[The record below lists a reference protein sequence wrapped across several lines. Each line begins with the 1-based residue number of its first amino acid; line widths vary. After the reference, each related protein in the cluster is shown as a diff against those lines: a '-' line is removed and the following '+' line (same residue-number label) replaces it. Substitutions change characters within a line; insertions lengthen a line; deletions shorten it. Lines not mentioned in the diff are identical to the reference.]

1 MISKFVIVG
10 CLGFVLQ
17 LLTLSAL
24 TSLAGWPWLP
34 ATAVAVEA
42 AVLHN
47 FVWHEWWTWGDRG
60 FGGFAGFAG
69 AHTFGR
75 LVRFN
80 VATGFISI
88 VGNLVLMEIL
98 VEALGLPPLVG
109 NAIAVGLLSVVNF
122 IVSDRWVFTL
132 PPSPT
137 GFGVTGP
144 PSPTGCGVTGP
155 PSPTGFR
162 LRAKGASARQ
172 VGAAGPPSPAGFR
185 LRAKGASA
193 GQVGAAG
200 LVVLLL
206 FSPVDATAGPSQAT
220 LRAWDAYVAQA
231 EAQLDRAPRLVVR
244 AGAHTTEGASTDAPG
259 GTISDWRG
267 AAFLPGITLD
277 QLLHRLQHPGTP
289 PPQEE
294 VVSSRVISRSADGLR
309 VSIRLVRR
317 SIVTV
322 SYDTEHEMTFR
333 RRTPT
338 LATAR
343 SVATRIEEIS
353 GDDHGFLWRLN
364 SYWRYEERAGGVMV
378 ELRSLT
384 LSRDVPSLLR
394 PLASPLVR
402 RVARE
407 SMVRTLEALRREY
420 APA

>member
-1 MISKFVIVG
+1 MISKFVTVG

-17 LLTLSAL
+17 LLTLWAL
-24 TSLAGWPWLP
+24 TSLAAWPWLP
-34 ATAVAVEA
+34 ATAAAVEV

-47 FVWHEWWTWGDRG
+47 FVWHERWTWADRR
-60 FGGFAGFAG
+60 FGGFAGPQTFA
-69 AHTFGR
+69 R

-80 VATGFISI
+80 LATGLISI
-88 VGNLVLMEIL
+88 VGNLVLMDVL
-98 VEALGLPPLVG
+98 VEALGLPPLLG
-109 NAIAVGLLSVVNF
+109 NVIAVGLLSVVNF

-144 PSPTGCGVTGP
+144 PSPTG
-155 PSPTGFR
+155 FR
-162 LRAKGASARQ
+162 PRAR
-172 VGAAGPPSPAGFR
+172 
-185 LRAKGASA
+185 GASA
-193 GQVGAAG
+193 GQVGGAS
-200 LVVLLL
+200 LVTLVL

-220 LRAWDAYVAQA
+220 LRSWDAYVAQT
-231 EAQLDRAPRLVVR
+231 EAQLDRAPRFVSR
-244 AGAHTTEGASTDAPG
+244 AGAYATEGTSTDVPG

-277 QLLHRLQHPGTP
+277 RLLYRLQYPGTP
-289 PPQEE
+289 PPQED
-294 VVSSRVISRSADGLR
+294 VVSARVVGRSTDGLR
-309 VSIRLVRR
+309 VSIRLVRH

-343 SVATRIEEIS
+343 SVATRIEEIG

-378 ELRSLT
+378 ELQSLT
-384 LSRDVPSLLR
+384 LSRDVPTLLR
-394 PLASPLVR
+394 PIASPLVR

-407 SMVRTLEALRREY
+407 SMARTLEALKRQY
-420 APA
+420 GTPSCPSAC

>member
-1 MISKFVIVG
+1 
-10 CLGFVLQ
+10 
-17 LLTLSAL
+17 
-24 TSLAGWPWLP
+24 
-34 ATAVAVEA
+34 
-42 AVLHN
+42 
-47 FVWHEWWTWGDRG
+47 
-60 FGGFAGFAG
+60 
-69 AHTFGR
+69 

-80 VATGFISI
+80 VATGLISI
-88 VGNLVLMEIL
+88 VGNLVLMDVL
-98 VEALGLPPLVG
+98 VEALGLPPLLG

-137 GFGVTGP
+137 GF
-144 PSPTGCGVTGP
+144 
-155 PSPTGFR
+155 R

-172 VGAAGPPSPAGFR
+172 VGAAGCVA
-185 LRAKGASA
+185 
-193 GQVGAAG
+193 
-200 LVVLLL
+200 L
-206 FSPVDATAGPSQAT
+206 FLFCPVDATAGPSQAT
-220 LRAWDAYVAQA
+220 LRVWDAYVAQT
-231 EAQLDRAPRLVVR
+231 EAQLDRAPRSVSR
-244 AGAHTTEGASTDAPG
+244 AGAYATEGTSSDVPG

-277 QLLHRLQHPGTP
+277 QLLHRLQYPGTP
-289 PPQEE
+289 PPQED
-294 VVSSRVISRSADGLR
+294 VVSSRVVGRSADGLR

-343 SVATRIEEIS
+343 SVATRIEEIG

-378 ELRSLT
+378 ELQSLT
-384 LSRDVPSLLR
+384 LSRDVPTLLR
-394 PLASPLVR
+394 PIASPLVR

-407 SMVRTLEALRREY
+407 SMVRTLEALRRQY
-420 APA
+420 GSGPSGAAGPP

>member
-1 MISKFVIVG
+1 MISKFAIVG
-10 CLGFVLQ
+10 GLGFVLQ
-17 LLTLSAL
+17 LLTLWAL
-24 TSLAGWPWLP
+24 TSLAAWPWLP
-34 ATAVAVEA
+34 ATAAAVEM

-47 FVWHEWWTWGDRG
+47 FVWHERWTWADRRL
-60 FGGFAGFAG
+60 GGFAGPQTFA
-69 AHTFGR
+69 R

-80 VATGFISI
+80 VATGLISI
-88 VGNLVLMEIL
+88 VGNLVLMDVL
-98 VEALGLPPLVG
+98 VEALGLPPLIG

-137 GFGVTGP
+137 GF
-144 PSPTGCGVTGP
+144 
-155 PSPTGFR
+155 R
-162 LRAKGASARQ
+162 LRARGASAGR
-172 VGAAGPPSPAGFR
+172 VGAAGCVA
-185 LRAKGASA
+185 
-193 GQVGAAG
+193 
-200 LVVLLL
+200 L
-206 FSPVDATAGPSQAT
+206 FLFCPVDATAGPSQAT
-220 LRAWDAYVAQA
+220 LRAWDAYVAQT
-231 EAQLDRAPRLVVR
+231 EALLDRAPRSVSRV
-244 AGAHTTEGASTDAPG
+244 GAYATEGTSTDVPG

-277 QLLHRLQHPGTP
+277 QLLHRLQYPGTP
-289 PPQEE
+289 PPQED
-294 VVSSRVISRSADGLR
+294 VVSSRVVGRSADGLR

-343 SVATRIEEIS
+343 SVATRIEEIG

-378 ELRSLT
+378 ELQSLT
-384 LSRDVPSLLR
+384 LSRDVPTLLR
-394 PLASPLVR
+394 PIASPLVR

-407 SMVRTLEALRREY
+407 SMVRTLEALRRQY
-420 APA
+420 GTPS

>member
-1 MISKFVIVG
+1 MISRFVIVG

-17 LLTLSAL
+17 LLTLWAL

-34 ATAVAVEA
+34 ATAAAVEV

-47 FVWHEWWTWGDRG
+47 FVWHEWWTWGDRR
-60 FGGFAGFAG
+60 FRRIAAFAGLRTFA
-69 AHTFGR
+69 R

-80 VATGFISI
+80 VATGLTSI
-88 VGNLVLMEIL
+88 VGNLVVMEFL
-98 VEALGLPPLVG
+98 VEALGLSPLIS
-109 NAIAVGLLSVVNF
+109 NAIAVGLLSIVNF
-122 IVSDRWVFTL
+122 IVSDRWVFRL
-132 PPSPT
+132 PPSPRR
-137 GFGVTGP
+137 F
-144 PSPTGCGVTGP
+144 GVTGP

-162 LRAKGASARQ
+162 LRAGGASARQ
-172 VGAAGPPSPAGFR
+172 VG
-185 LRAKGASA
+185 
-193 GQVGAAG
+193 VAG
-200 LVVLLL
+200 LVTVVL
-206 FSPVDATAGPSQAT
+206 FSPVEATAGPSQAT

-231 EAQLDRAPRLVVR
+231 EAQLDRAPRVVFR
-244 AGAHTTEGASTDAPG
+244 GGAYATEGGSTNVPG

-289 PPQEE
+289 PPQED
-294 VVSSRVISRSADGLR
+294 VVSSSVVGRSADGLR

-343 SVATRIEEIS
+343 SVATRIEEIG
-353 GDDHGFLWRLN
+353 GDDHGFLWQLH

-378 ELRSLT
+378 ELQSLT
-384 LSRDVPSLLR
+384 LSRDVPSVLR
-394 PLASPLVR
+394 PIASPLVR

-420 APA
+420 GRPS

>member
-34 ATAVAVEA
+34 ATAAAVEA

-47 FVWHEWWTWGDRG
+47 FVWHEWWTWGDRR
-60 FGGFAGFAG
+60 FGGFARVAG

-80 VATGFISI
+80 VATGLISI
-88 VGNLVLMEIL
+88 GGNLILMEIL
-98 VEALGLPPLVG
+98 VEALGLPPLIG

-132 PPSPT
+132 PPSP
-137 GFGVTGP
+137 
-144 PSPTGCGVTGP
+144 GCGVTGP
-155 PSPTGFR
+155 PSPTGF
-162 LRAKGASARQ
+162 G
-172 VGAAGPPSPAGFR
+172 V
-185 LRAKGASA
+185 
-193 GQVGAAG
+193 AG
-200 LVVLLL
+200 LVTLVL
-206 FSPVDATAGPSQAT
+206 FSPVEATAGPSQAT
-220 LRAWDAYVAQA
+220 LRAWDAYVARA
-231 EAQLDRAPRLVVR
+231 EAQLDPAPRPVLR
-244 AGAHTTEGASTDAPG
+244 AGGYATEGASSDVPG

-277 QLLHRLQHPGTP
+277 QLLHRLQDPGTP
-289 PPQEE
+289 PPQED
-294 VVSSRVISRSADGLR
+294 VVSARVIARSADGLR

-343 SVATRIEEIS
+343 SVATRIEEIG

-394 PLASPLVR
+394 PIASPLVR

-420 APA
+420 ASG

>member
-1 MISKFVIVG
+1 MISKFVTVG

-17 LLTLSAL
+17 LLTLWDL
-24 TSLAGWPWLP
+24 TSLAAWPWLP
-34 ATAVAVEA
+34 ATAAAVEV

-47 FVWHEWWTWGDRG
+47 FVWHEWWTWADRRFG
-60 FGGFAGFAG
+60 RFGGFAGFIG
-69 AHTFGR
+69 AQTFVR
-75 LVRFN
+75 FVRFN
-80 VATGFISI
+80 VATGLISI
-88 VGNLVLMEIL
+88 VGNLGLMEIL

-122 IVSDRWVFTL
+122 VVSDRWVFT
-132 PPSPT
+132 
-137 GFGVTGP
+137 V
-144 PSPTGCGVTGP
+144 
-155 PSPTGFR
+155 
-162 LRAKGASARQ
+162 
-172 VGAAGPPSPAGFR
+172 PPSPAGFR
-185 LRAKGASA
+185 LRARGASA
-193 GQVGAAG
+193 RQVGAAS
-200 LVVLLL
+200 LVALVL

-220 LRAWDAYVAQA
+220 LRAWDAYVVQA
-231 EAQLDRAPRLVVR
+231 EAQLDRTPRLVSR
-244 AGAHTTEGASTDAPG
+244 AGAYAPEGASTSVPD

-289 PPQEE
+289 PPQED
-294 VVSSRVISRSADGLR
+294 VVSSRVVGRSADGLR
-309 VSIRLVRR
+309 VTIRLVRR

-343 SVATRIEEIS
+343 SVATRIEEVG

-378 ELRSLT
+378 ELQSLT

-394 PLASPLVR
+394 PVASPLVR

-420 APA
+420 GRPS

>member
-1 MISKFVIVG
+1 MISRFVIVG

-17 LLTLSAL
+17 LLMLWAL

-34 ATAVAVEA
+34 ATAAAVEV

-47 FVWHEWWTWGDRG
+47 FVWHEWWTWADRRFGG
-60 FGGFAGFAG
+60 FGGVAGTWTFA
-69 AHTFGR
+69 R

-80 VATGFISI
+80 AATGLISI
-88 VGNLVLMEIL
+88 GGNLVVMEIL
-98 VEALGLPPLVG
+98 VEALGLPPLIG
-109 NAIAVGLLSVVNF
+109 NAIAVGLLSIVNF
-122 IVSDRWVFTL
+122 IVSDRWVFT
-132 PPSPT
+132 
-137 GFGVTGP
+137 
-144 PSPTGCGVTGP
+144 
-155 PSPTGFR
+155 
-162 LRAKGASARQ
+162 A
-172 VGAAGPPSPAGFR
+172 PSPAG
-185 LRAKGASA
+185 LG
-193 GQVGAAG
+193 VAG
-200 LVVLLL
+200 LVSVVL
-206 FSPVDATAGPSQAT
+206 FSPVEAAAGPSQAT

-231 EAQLDRAPRLVVR
+231 EAQLDRAPRVVFR
-244 AGAHTTEGASTDAPG
+244 GGGYVTEGDSTNVPG

-289 PPQEE
+289 PPQED
-294 VVSSRVISRSADGLR
+294 VVSSRVIGRSADGLR

-343 SVATRIEEIS
+343 SVATRIEEIG
-353 GDDHGFLWRLN
+353 GDDHGFLWQLH

-378 ELRSLT
+378 ELQSLS
-384 LSRDVPSLLR
+384 LSRDVPSVLR
-394 PLASPLVR
+394 PIASPLVR

-420 APA
+420 GRSS

>member
-1 MISKFVIVG
+1 MISKFAIVG
-10 CLGFVLQ
+10 GLGFVLQ
-17 LLTLSAL
+17 LLTLWAL
-24 TSLAGWPWLP
+24 TSLAAWPWLP
-34 ATAVAVEA
+34 ATAAAVEM

-47 FVWHEWWTWGDRG
+47 FVWHERWTWADRRL
-60 FGGFAGFAG
+60 GGFAGPQTFA
-69 AHTFGR
+69 R

-80 VATGFISI
+80 VATGLISI
-88 VGNLVLMEIL
+88 VGNLVLMDVL
-98 VEALGLPPLVG
+98 VEALGLPPLLG

-137 GFGVTGP
+137 GF
-144 PSPTGCGVTGP
+144 
-155 PSPTGFR
+155 R
-162 LRAKGASARQ
+162 LRARGASARQ
-172 VGAAGPPSPAGFR
+172 VGAAGCVA
-185 LRAKGASA
+185 
-193 GQVGAAG
+193 
-200 LVVLLL
+200 L
-206 FSPVDATAGPSQAT
+206 FLFCPVDATAGPSQAT
-220 LRAWDAYVAQA
+220 LRAWDAYVAQT
-231 EAQLDRAPRLVVR
+231 EAQLDRAPRSVSR
-244 AGAHTTEGASTDAPG
+244 AGAYATEGTSTDVPG

-277 QLLHRLQHPGTP
+277 QLLHRLQYPGTP
-289 PPQEE
+289 PPQED
-294 VVSSRVISRSADGLR
+294 VVSSRVVGRSADGLR

-343 SVATRIEEIS
+343 SVATRIEEIG

-378 ELRSLT
+378 ELQSLT
-384 LSRDVPSLLR
+384 LSRDVPTLLR
-394 PLASPLVR
+394 PIASPLVR

-407 SMVRTLEALRREY
+407 SMVRTLEALRRQY
-420 APA
+420 GTPS

>member
-24 TSLAGWPWLP
+24 TSLAGWPFLP
-34 ATAVAVEA
+34 ATAAAVEA

-69 AHTFGR
+69 AHSFGR

-88 VGNLVLMEIL
+88 VGNLILVEIF

-109 NAIAVGLLSVVNF
+109 NAIAVGSLSVVNF
-122 IVSDRWVFTL
+122 VVSDRWVFTL

-137 GFGVTGP
+137 GF
-144 PSPTGCGVTGP
+144 
-155 PSPTGFR
+155 R
-162 LRAKGASARQ
+162 LRAN
-172 VGAAGPPSPAGFR
+172 
-185 LRAKGASA
+185 GASA

-200 LVVLLL
+200 LVAFLV

-244 AGAHTTEGASTDAPG
+244 AGSHTTEGASTDAPG

-294 VVSSRVISRSADGLR
+294 VVSSRVTSRSADGLR

-343 SVATRIEEIS
+343 SVATRIEEIG

>member
-1 MISKFVIVG
+1 
-10 CLGFVLQ
+10 
-17 LLTLSAL
+17 
-24 TSLAGWPWLP
+24 
-34 ATAVAVEA
+34 
-42 AVLHN
+42 
-47 FVWHEWWTWGDRG
+47 
-60 FGGFAGFAG
+60 
-69 AHTFGR
+69 
-75 LVRFN
+75 
-80 VATGFISI
+80 
-88 VGNLVLMEIL
+88 MEIL
-98 VEALGLPPLVG
+98 VEALGLPPLIG

-122 IVSDRWVFTL
+122 IVSDRWVFAL
-132 PPSPT
+132 
-137 GFGVTGP
+137 
-144 PSPTGCGVTGP
+144 P

-162 LRAKGASARQ
+162 LRAR
-172 VGAAGPPSPAGFR
+172 
-185 LRAKGASA
+185 GASA

-200 LVVLLL
+200 LVALLV

-289 PPQEE
+289 PPQED

-343 SVATRIEEIS
+343 SVATRIEEIG

-394 PLASPLVR
+394 PIASPLVR

>member
-10 CLGFVLQ
+10 CLGFALQ
-17 LLTLSAL
+17 LLTLWAL
-24 TSLAGWPWLP
+24 TSLAAWPWLP
-34 ATAVAVEA
+34 ATAAAVEV

-47 FVWHEWWTWGDRG
+47 FVWHERWTWADRR
-60 FGGFAGFAG
+60 FGGFGRFGGVAGPQTFA
-69 AHTFGR
+69 R

-80 VATGFISI
+80 VATGLISI
-88 VGNLVLMEIL
+88 AGNLVLMDML

-137 GFGVTGP
+137 G
-144 PSPTGCGVTGP
+144 CEVTGP
-155 PSPTGFR
+155 PSPTGF
-162 LRAKGASARQ
+162 
-172 VGAAGPPSPAGFR
+172 
-185 LRAKGASA
+185 
-193 GQVGAAG
+193 GAAG
-200 LVVLLL
+200 LVTLVL

-231 EAQLDRAPRLVVR
+231 EAQLDRAPRFVSR
-244 AGAHTTEGASTDAPG
+244 AGAYATEGTSTDVPA

-277 QLLHRLQHPGTP
+277 QLLHRLQYPGTP
-289 PPQEE
+289 PPQED
-294 VVSSRVISRSADGLR
+294 VVSARVVGRSADGLR

-343 SVATRIEEIS
+343 SVATRIEEIG

-364 SYWRYEERAGGVMV
+364 SYWRYEQRAGGVMV
-378 ELRSLT
+378 ELQSLT
-384 LSRDVPSLLR
+384 LSRDVPMLLR
-394 PLASPLVR
+394 PIASPLVR

-407 SMVRTLEALRREY
+407 SMVRTLEALRRQY
-420 APA
+420 GTPSCPSAC

>member
-24 TSLAGWPWLP
+24 TSLAGWPWLS
-34 ATAVAVEA
+34 ATAAAVEA

-47 FVWHEWWTWGDRG
+47 FVWHEWWTWGDR
-60 FGGFAGFAG
+60 GFAGFAG

-98 VEALGLPPLVG
+98 VEAVGLPPLVS

-137 GFGVTGP
+137 G
-144 PSPTGCGVTGP
+144 C
-155 PSPTGFR
+155 
-162 LRAKGASARQ
+162 
-172 VGAAGPPSPAGFR
+172 GAAS
-185 LRAKGASA
+185 LLTL
-193 GQVGAAG
+193 
-200 LVVLLL
+200 LV
-206 FSPVDATAGPSQAT
+206 FFPVDATAGPSQAT

-289 PPQEE
+289 PPQED
-294 VVSSRVISRSADGLR
+294 VVSSRVISRSSDGLR

-333 RRTPT
+333 RQTPT

-343 SVATRIEEIS
+343 SVATRIEEIG

-394 PLASPLVR
+394 PFASPLVR

-407 SMVRTLEALRREY
+407 SMVRTLEALRTAY
-420 APA
+420 ASG

>member
-10 CLGFVLQ
+10 GLGFALQ
-17 LLTLSAL
+17 LLTLWAL
-24 TSLAGWPWLP
+24 TSLAAWPWLP
-34 ATAVAVEA
+34 ATAAAVEV

-47 FVWHEWWTWGDRG
+47 FVWHERWTWADRR
-60 FGGFAGFAG
+60 FGGVGRFGGVAGPQTFA
-69 AHTFGR
+69 R

-80 VATGFISI
+80 VATGLISI
-88 VGNLVLMEIL
+88 AGNLVLMDIL

-137 GFGVTGP
+137 GFG
-144 PSPTGCGVTGP
+144 
-155 PSPTGFR
+155 
-162 LRAKGASARQ
+162 
-172 VGAAGPPSPAGFR
+172 
-185 LRAKGASA
+185 
-193 GQVGAAG
+193 AAG
-200 LVVLLL
+200 LVTLVM
-206 FSPVDATAGPSQAT
+206 FSPVDATAGPGQAT
-220 LRAWDAYVAQA
+220 LRGWDAYVAQA
-231 EAQLDRAPRLVVR
+231 EAQLDRAPRFVSR
-244 AGAHTTEGASTDAPG
+244 AGAYATEGTSTDVPG

-277 QLLHRLQHPGTP
+277 QLLHRLQYPGTP
-289 PPQEE
+289 PPQED
-294 VVSSRVISRSADGLR
+294 VVSARVVGRSADGLR

-343 SVATRIEEIS
+343 SVATRIAEIG

-378 ELRSLT
+378 ELQSLT
-384 LSRDVPSLLR
+384 LSRDVPTLLR
-394 PLASPLVR
+394 PIASPLVR

-407 SMVRTLEALRREY
+407 SMVRTLEALRRQY
-420 APA
+420 GSGPLRAAGPP

>member
-34 ATAVAVEA
+34 ATAAAVEA

-137 GFGVTGP
+137 GF
-144 PSPTGCGVTGP
+144 
-155 PSPTGFR
+155 R

-172 VGAAGPPSPAGFR
+172 VGAAGPPSPTGY
-185 LRAKGASA
+185 
-193 GQVGAAG
+193 GAAG

-244 AGAHTTEGASTDAPG
+244 AGAHTTDGASADVSG

-289 PPQEE
+289 PPQED

-343 SVATRIEEIS
+343 SVATRIEEIG

-394 PLASPLVR
+394 PIASPLVR

>member
-10 CLGFVLQ
+10 GLGFVLQ
-17 LLTLSAL
+17 LLTLWAL
-24 TSLAGWPWLP
+24 TSLAAWPWLP
-34 ATAVAVEA
+34 ATAAAVEM

-47 FVWHEWWTWGDRG
+47 FVWHERWTWADRRL
-60 FGGFAGFAG
+60 GGFAGPQTFA
-69 AHTFGR
+69 R

-80 VATGFISI
+80 VATGLISI
-88 VGNLVLMEIL
+88 VGNLVLMDVL
-98 VEALGLPPLVG
+98 VEALGLPPLIG

-137 GFGVTGP
+137 GF
-144 PSPTGCGVTGP
+144 
-155 PSPTGFR
+155 R
-162 LRAKGASARQ
+162 LRARGASARQ
-172 VGAAGPPSPAGFR
+172 VGAAGCVA
-185 LRAKGASA
+185 
-193 GQVGAAG
+193 
-200 LVVLLL
+200 L
-206 FSPVDATAGPSQAT
+206 FLFCPVDATAGPSQAT
-220 LRAWDAYVAQA
+220 LRAWDAYVAQT
-231 EAQLDRAPRLVVR
+231 EAQLDRAPRSVSR
-244 AGAHTTEGASTDAPG
+244 AGAYATEGTSTDVPG

-277 QLLHRLQHPGTP
+277 QLLHRLQYPGTP
-289 PPQEE
+289 PPQED
-294 VVSSRVISRSADGLR
+294 VVSSRVVGRSADGLR

-343 SVATRIEEIS
+343 SVATRIEEIG

-378 ELRSLT
+378 ELQSLT
-384 LSRDVPSLLR
+384 LSRDVPTLLR
-394 PLASPLVR
+394 PIASPLVR

-407 SMVRTLEALRREY
+407 SMVRTLEALRRQY
-420 APA
+420 GTPS

>member
-1 MISKFVIVG
+1 V
-10 CLGFVLQ
+10 
-17 LLTLSAL
+17 
-24 TSLAGWPWLP
+24 
-34 ATAVAVEA
+34 
-42 AVLHN
+42 
-47 FVWHEWWTWGDRG
+47 GDRR
-60 FGGFAGFAG
+60 FVGFAGFAG
-69 AHTFGR
+69 SQTLAR

-80 VATGFISI
+80 VATGLISI
-88 VGNLVLMEIL
+88 GGNLILMEIL
-98 VEALGLPPLVG
+98 VEALGLPPLIG

-132 PPSPT
+132 PPSPS
-137 GFGVTGP
+137 GFGE
-144 PSPTGCGVTGP
+144 
-155 PSPTGFR
+155 
-162 LRAKGASARQ
+162 
-172 VGAAGPPSPAGFR
+172 
-185 LRAKGASA
+185 
-193 GQVGAAG
+193 AG
-200 LVVLLL
+200 LVTLLL
-206 FSPVDATAGPSQAT
+206 FSPVDATAGPSQGT
-220 LRAWDAYVAQA
+220 LRAWDAYVARA
-231 EAQLDRAPRLVVR
+231 EAQLDPAPRPVLR
-244 AGAHTTEGASTDAPG
+244 AGAYATEGASSDVPG

-277 QLLHRLQHPGTP
+277 QLLHRLQDPGTP
-289 PPQEE
+289 PPQED
-294 VVSSRVISRSADGLR
+294 VVSARVIARSADGLR

-343 SVATRIEEIS
+343 SVATRIEEIG

-364 SYWRYEERAGGVMV
+364 SYWCYEERAGGVMV

-420 APA
+420 ASG

>member
-24 TSLAGWPWLP
+24 TSLAGWPFLP
-34 ATAVAVEA
+34 ATAAAVEA

-109 NAIAVGLLSVVNF
+109 NAMAVGFLSVVNF
-122 IVSDRWVFTL
+122 IVSDRWVFAL
-132 PPSPT
+132 
-137 GFGVTGP
+137 
-144 PSPTGCGVTGP
+144 P

-162 LRAKGASARQ
+162 LRAR
-172 VGAAGPPSPAGFR
+172 
-185 LRAKGASA
+185 GASA

-200 LVVLLL
+200 LVALLV

-289 PPQEE
+289 PPQED

-343 SVATRIEEIS
+343 SVATRIEEIG

-394 PLASPLVR
+394 PIASPLVR

>member
-17 LLTLSAL
+17 LLTLWAL

-34 ATAVAVEA
+34 ATAAAVEV

-47 FVWHEWWTWGDRG
+47 FVWHERWTWADRRFGG
-60 FGGFAGFAG
+60 FGG
-69 AHTFGR
+69 FGR

-80 VATGFISI
+80 VATGLISI
-88 VGNLVLMEIL
+88 VGNVALMDIL
-98 VEALGLPPLVG
+98 VEALGLPPIIG
-109 NAIAVGLLSVVNF
+109 NTIAVGLLSVVNF

-137 GFGVTGP
+137 G
-144 PSPTGCGVTGP
+144 CGVTGP
-155 PSPTGFR
+155 PSLTGFP
-162 LRAKGASARQ
+162 LRAGGASARQ
-172 VGAAGPPSPAGFR
+172 VGG
-185 LRAKGASA
+185 
-193 GQVGAAG
+193 AG
-200 LVVLLL
+200 LVTLVLL
-206 FSPVDATAGPSQAT
+206 SPVDAAAGPSQAT

-231 EAQLDRAPRLVVR
+231 EAQLDRAPRRVMR
-244 AGAHTTEGASTDAPG
+244 AGTYATEGASTDVPG

-267 AAFLPGITLD
+267 AAFLTGITLD
-277 QLLHRLQHPGTP
+277 QLLHRLQYPGTP
-289 PPQEE
+289 PPQED
-294 VVSSRVISRSADGLR
+294 VVSSRVVGRSADGLR

-343 SVATRIEEIS
+343 SVATRIEEIG

-378 ELRSLT
+378 ELQSLT
-384 LSRDVPSLLR
+384 LSRDVPTLLR
-394 PLASPLVR
+394 PIASPLVR

-407 SMVRTLEALRREY
+407 SMVRTLEALRRQY
-420 APA
+420 GRPS

>member
-1 MISKFVIVG
+1 MISRFVIVG

-17 LLTLSAL
+17 LLTLWAL
-24 TSLAGWPWLP
+24 TSLGGLPWLP
-34 ATAVAVEA
+34 ATAAAVEV

-47 FVWHEWWTWGDRG
+47 FVWHEWWTWADRRFGG
-60 FGGFAGFAG
+60 FGGVAGTRTFA
-69 AHTFGR
+69 R

-80 VATGFISI
+80 VATGLISI
-88 VGNLVLMEIL
+88 GGNLVVMEIL
-98 VEALGLPPLVG
+98 VEALGLPPLIG
-109 NAIAVGLLSVVNF
+109 NAVAVGLLSIVNF

-132 PPSPT
+132 PPSPA
-137 GFGVTGP
+137 
-144 PSPTGCGVTGP
+144 
-155 PSPTGFR
+155 GFR

-172 VGAAGPPSPAGFR
+172 VGEAGPPSPTNFGEAGR
-185 LRAKGASA
+185 SPRGLG
-193 GQVGAAG
+193 VAG
-200 LVVLLL
+200 LVTLVL
-206 FSPVDATAGPSQAT
+206 FSPVEAAAGPSQAT

-231 EAQLDRAPRLVVR
+231 EAQLDRAPRVVFR
-244 AGAHTTEGASTDAPG
+244 GGAYATEGDSTNVPG

-289 PPQEE
+289 PPQED
-294 VVSSRVISRSADGLR
+294 VVSSRVIGRSADGLR

-343 SVATRIEEIS
+343 SVATRIEEIG
-353 GDDHGFLWRLN
+353 GDDHGFLWQLH

-378 ELRSLT
+378 ELQSLT
-384 LSRDVPSLLR
+384 LSRDLPSVLR
-394 PLASPLVR
+394 PIASPLVR

-420 APA
+420 GRPS

>member
-1 MISKFVIVG
+1 MISRFVIVG

-17 LLTLSAL
+17 LLTLWAL

-34 ATAVAVEA
+34 ATVAAVEV

-47 FVWHEWWTWGDRG
+47 FVWHERWTWANRG
-60 FGGFAGFAG
+60 FGRFRGF
-69 AHTFGR
+69 TR
-75 LVRFN
+75 LLRFN
-80 VATGFISI
+80 VATGAISI
-88 VGNLVLMEIL
+88 LGNLFVMAILIGVLR
-98 VEALGLPPLVG
+98 LPTVIA
-109 NAIAVGLLSVVNF
+109 NAIAVGVLSVVNF

-132 PPSPT
+132 PPP
-137 GFGVTGP
+137 
-144 PSPTGCGVTGP
+144 
-155 PSPTGFR
+155 
-162 LRAKGASARQ
+162 
-172 VGAAGPPSPAGFR
+172 PAGFR
-185 LRAKGASA
+185 LRARGGSA
-193 GQVGAAG
+193 RPLGGAG
-200 LVVLLL
+200 LVTLLL
-206 FSPVDATAGPSQAT
+206 FTPVDAAAGPSQAT

-231 EAQLDRAPRLVVR
+231 EAQLDRAPRRVVK
-244 AGAHTTEGASTDAPG
+244 AGAFAAEGGSTAVTD

-277 QLLHRLQHPGTP
+277 HLLHGLQHPGTP
-289 PPQEE
+289 PPQDD
-294 VVSSRVISRSADGLR
+294 VVSSRVLGRSADSLR

-343 SVATRIEEIS
+343 SVATRIEEIG

-364 SYWRYEERAGGVMV
+364 SYWRYEERDGGVLV
-378 ELRSLT
+378 ELQSLT

-394 PLASPLVR
+394 PIASPLVR

-407 SMVRTLEALRREY
+407 SMARTLEALRRQY
-420 APA
+420 SSGPPRASGPP

>member
-34 ATAVAVEA
+34 ATAAAVEA

-109 NAIAVGLLSVVNF
+109 NAMAVGFLSVVNF
-122 IVSDRWVFTL
+122 IVSDRWVFAL
-132 PPSPT
+132 
-137 GFGVTGP
+137 
-144 PSPTGCGVTGP
+144 P

-162 LRAKGASARQ
+162 LRAR
-172 VGAAGPPSPAGFR
+172 
-185 LRAKGASA
+185 GASA

-200 LVVLLL
+200 LVALLV

-289 PPQEE
+289 PPQED

-343 SVATRIEEIS
+343 SVATRIEEIG